1 MHYHSHLEE
10 ANRPKAI
17 RGSAIGGGAFEHFDP
32 MTSAG
37 QAITQVESQM
47 PQLARTSERLYAC
60 IAELDGLM
68 SKLESSLEPVL
79 NPPSPANANGTAAPD
94 PVRCPIGRS
103 MDARSDEVCAI
114 TARVR
119 SLLDRL
125 AC

>member
-1 MHYHSHLEE
+1 MNSNQGGTIYGASVAQRESM
-10 ANRPKAI
+10 NMI
-17 RGSAIGGGAFEHFDP
+17 RGEPIGLPSG
-32 MTSAG
+32 
-37 QAITQVESQM
+37 QVEAQM

-60 IAELDGLM
+60 IAELDGLVA
-68 SKLESSLEPVL
+68 KLESALDPVL
-79 NPPSPANANGTAAPD
+79 NPPSPVGAGSTATPD

>member
-1 MHYHSHLEE
+1 MSLTNPYRSEVLG
-10 ANRPKAI
+10 AGAI
-17 RGSAIGGGAFEHFDP
+17 RSLADQSESRAAI
-32 MTSAG
+32 S
-37 QAITQVESQM
+37 QVEAQM
-47 PQLARTSERLYAC
+47 PQLARTSERLHLC

-68 SKLESSLEPVL
+68 CKLESALDPVL
-79 NPPSPANANGTAAPD
+79 NPDVTNTGSAGAAAPE